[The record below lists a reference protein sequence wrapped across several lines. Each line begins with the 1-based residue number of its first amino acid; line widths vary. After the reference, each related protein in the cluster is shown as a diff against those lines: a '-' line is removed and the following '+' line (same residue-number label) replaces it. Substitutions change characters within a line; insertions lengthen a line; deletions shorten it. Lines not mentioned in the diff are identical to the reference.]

1 MSTGQD
7 TPETRAD
14 AEAAPARGRGRPRSA
29 EAHQAI
35 LGATLTLLDEVGYR
49 ALTIEAVAARAGV
62 GKTTIYRRWP
72 SKLELVVEAVAEMRP
87 PLPTEDTGSLQG
99 DFLAFQRGQISRVA
113 AGPMPRIA
121 PRLLAESVSDRE
133 LHEAVQRELI
143 DPIRTAIGEVLQRGV
158 DRGELRADL
167 DVELTLAM
175 LIGPVLVQRVLRW
188 HPGLDADKM
197 PEQVVDALLAG
208 MRPA

>member
-7 TPETRAD
+7 TPETRAG

-35 LGATLTLLDEVGYR
+35 LSATLTLLDEIGYR

-167 DVELTLAM
+167 DLELATDVVHGTVVYRILRSEGDLLAAVA
-175 LIGPVLVQRVLRW
+175 PVPRVL
-188 HPGLDADKM
+188 D
-197 PEQVVDALLAG
+197 LL
-208 MRPA
+208 RTR

>member
-1 MSTGQD
+1 VSTRS
-7 TPETRAD
+7 P
-14 AEAAPARGRGRPRSA
+14 GRPRS
-29 EAHQAI
+29 EQAHHAI
-35 LGATLTLLDEVGYR
+35 LAATIELLPEHGLTGLS
-49 ALTIEAVAARAGV
+49 IEAVATKAGV

-99 DFLAFQRGQISRVA
+99 DFLAFQRGQVSRVA

-167 DVELTLAM
+167 DVELATDVVHGTVVYRILRSEGDLLAAVA
-175 LIGPVLVQRVLRW
+175 PVPRVL
-188 HPGLDADKM
+188 D
-197 PEQVVDALLAG
+197 LL
-208 MRPA
+208 RTR

>member
-1 MSTGQD
+1 VSTGQD
-7 TPETRAD
+7 TPETRAR

-167 DVELTLAM
+167 DVELATDVVHGTVVYRILRSEGDLLAAVA
-175 LIGPVLVQRVLRW
+175 PVPRVL
-188 HPGLDADKM
+188 D
-197 PEQVVDALLAG
+197 LL
-208 MRPA
+208 RTR

>member
-1 MSTGQD
+1 MSTGQN
-7 TPETRAD
+7 TRETRAGAD
-14 AEAAPARGRGRPRSA
+14 SAPARGRGRPRSA

-35 LGATLTLLDEVGYR
+35 VSATLTLLDEVGYR
-49 ALTIEAVAARAGV
+49 ALTIEAVAAQAGV

-72 SKLELVVEAVAEMRP
+72 SKLELVIEAVGEMRP
-87 PLPTEDTGSLQG
+87 PSPTEDTGSLQG
-99 DFLAFQRGQISRVA
+99 DFMAFQRGQISRVA

-121 PRLLAESVSDRE
+121 PRLLAESVNDRE

-167 DVELTLAM
+167 DLELATDVVHGTVVYRILRSQGDLLAAVA
-175 LIGPVLVQRVLRW
+175 PVPRVL
-188 HPGLDADKM
+188 D
-197 PEQVVDALLAG
+197 LL
-208 MRPA
+208 RTR

>member
-1 MSTGQD
+1 VSTGQN
-7 TPETRAD
+7 TRETRAGAD
-14 AEAAPARGRGRPRSA
+14 SAPARGRGRPRSA

-35 LGATLTLLDEVGYR
+35 VSATLALLDEIGYR

-62 GKTTIYRRWP
+62 GKTTIYRRWS
-72 SKLELVVEAVAEMRP
+72 SKLELVIEAVGEMRP
-87 PLPTEDTGSLQG
+87 PSPTEDTGSLQG

-121 PRLLAESVSDRE
+121 PRLLAESVNDRE
-133 LHEAVQRELI
+133 LHEGVQRELI

-167 DVELTLAM
+167 DLELATDVIHGTVVYRILRSQGDLLAAVA
-175 LIGPVLVQRVLRW
+175 PVPRVL
-188 HPGLDADKM
+188 D
-197 PEQVVDALLAG
+197 LL
-208 MRPA
+208 RTR

>member
-1 MSTGQD
+1 VSTGQD
-7 TPETRAD
+7 TPETRAGV
-14 AEAAPARGRGRPRSA
+14 EAAPARGRGRPRSA

-167 DVELTLAM
+167 DVELATDVVHGTVVYRILRSEGDLLAAVA
-175 LIGPVLVQRVLRW
+175 PVPRVL
-188 HPGLDADKM
+188 D
-197 PEQVVDALLAG
+197 LL
-208 MRPA
+208 RTR

>member
-1 MSTGQD
+1 VSTRQHAD
-7 TPETRAD
+7 QARAG
-14 AEAAPARGRGRPRSA
+14 AEVAPARGRGRPRSP

-35 LGATLTLLDEVGYR
+35 LSATLTLLDEVGYP

-87 PLPTEDTGSLQG
+87 PLPTEDTGSIQG

-121 PRLLAESVSDRE
+121 PRLLAESVNDRE

-167 DVELTLAM
+167 DLELATDVIHGTVVYRILRSQGDLLAAVA
-175 LIGPVLVQRVLRW
+175 PVPRVL
-188 HPGLDADKM
+188 
-197 PEQVVDALLAG
+197 ELL
-208 MRPA
+208 RTP

>member
-7 TPETRAD
+7 TRETRAGAD
-14 AEAAPARGRGRPRSA
+14 SAPARGRGRPRSA

-35 LGATLTLLDEVGYR
+35 LSATLTLLDEIGYR

-62 GKTTIYRRWP
+62 GKTTIYRRWS
-72 SKLELVVEAVAEMRP
+72 SKLELVIEAVGEMRP

-167 DVELTLAM
+167 DLELATDVVHGTVVYRILRSQGDLLAAVA
-175 LIGPVLVQRVLRW
+175 PVPRVL
-188 HPGLDADKM
+188 D
-197 PEQVVDALLAG
+197 LL
-208 MRPA
+208 RTR

>member
-1 MSTGQD
+1 MSTGQ
-7 TPETRAD
+7 ETREIRAGAD
-14 AEAAPARGRGRPRSA
+14 SAPARGRGRPRSA

-35 LGATLTLLDEVGYR
+35 LSATLTLLDEIGYR

-87 PLPTEDTGSLQG
+87 PLPTEDTGSIQG

-121 PRLLAESVSDRE
+121 PRLLAESVNDRE

-143 DPIRTAIGEVLQRGV
+143 DPIRKAIGEVLQRGV

-167 DVELTLAM
+167 DLELATDVIHGTVVYRILRSQGDLLAAVA
-175 LIGPVLVQRVLRW
+175 PVPRVL
-188 HPGLDADKM
+188 D
-197 PEQVVDALLAG
+197 LL
-208 MRPA
+208 RTP

>member
-1 MSTGQD
+1 VSTGQD

-167 DVELTLAM
+167 DLELATDVVHGTVVYRILRSEGDLLAAVA
-175 LIGPVLVQRVLRW
+175 PVPRVL
-188 HPGLDADKM
+188 D
-197 PEQVVDALLAG
+197 LL
-208 MRPA
+208 RTR

>member
-7 TPETRAD
+7 TPETRAG

-35 LGATLTLLDEVGYR
+35 LSATLTLLDEIGYR

-167 DVELTLAM
+167 DLELAIDVVHGTVVYRILRSQGDLLAAVA
-175 LIGPVLVQRVLRW
+175 PVLRVL
-188 HPGLDADKM
+188 D
-197 PEQVVDALLAG
+197 LL
-208 MRPA
+208 RTP

>member
-1 MSTGQD
+1 VSTGQD
-7 TPETRAD
+7 TPETRAG
-14 AEAAPARGRGRPRSA
+14 AEAAPARARGRPRSA

-121 PRLLAESVSDRE
+121 PRLLAESVNDRE
-133 LHEAVQRELI
+133 LHEAVQHELI

-167 DVELTLAM
+167 DLELATDVVHGTVVYRILRSEGDLLAAVA
-175 LIGPVLVQRVLRW
+175 PVPRVL
-188 HPGLDADKM
+188 D
-197 PEQVVDALLAG
+197 LL
-208 MRPA
+208 RTR

>member
-1 MSTGQD
+1 VSTGQD
-7 TPETRAD
+7 TPETRAGG
-14 AEAAPARGRGRPRSA
+14 EAAPARGRGRPRSA

-167 DVELTLAM
+167 DVELATDVVHGTVVYRILRSEGDLLAAVA
-175 LIGPVLVQRVLRW
+175 PVPRVL
-188 HPGLDADKM
+188 D
-197 PEQVVDALLAG
+197 LL
-208 MRPA
+208 RTR

>member
-1 MSTGQD
+1 VSAGQQTGD
-7 TPETRAD
+7 TRAGAD
-14 AEAAPARGRGRPRSA
+14 SSPARGRGRPRSA

-35 LGATLTLLDEVGYR
+35 LSATLTLLDEIGYR

-72 SKLELVVEAVAEMRP
+72 SKLELVIEAVGEVRP

-113 AGPMPRIA
+113 AGPLPRIA

-133 LHEAVQRELI
+133 LHEAVQRVLI
-143 DPIRTAIGEVLQRGV
+143 EPIRTAIGEVLQRGI

-167 DVELTLAM
+167 DLELATDV
-175 LIGPVLVQRVLRW
+175 IHGTVVYRILRSQ
-188 HPGLDADKM
+188 GD
-197 PEQVVDALLAG
+197 LLAAVAPVPRV
-208 MRPA
+208 MDLLRTP

>member
-1 MSTGQD
+1 
-7 TPETRAD
+7 
-14 AEAAPARGRGRPRSA
+14 
-29 EAHQAI
+29 
-35 LGATLTLLDEVGYR
+35 LTLLDEIGYR

-62 GKTTIYRRWP
+62 GKTTIYRRWS
-72 SKLELVVEAVAEMRP
+72 SKLELVIEAVGQMRP
-87 PLPTEDTGSLQG
+87 PLHTEDTGSLQG

-158 DRGELRADL
+158 DRGELRGDL
-167 DVELTLAM
+167 DLELATDVVHGTVVYRILRSQGDLLAAVA
-175 LIGPVLVQRVLRW
+175 PVPRVL
-188 HPGLDADKM
+188 D
-197 PEQVVDALLAG
+197 LL
-208 MRPA
+208 RTR

>member
-1 MSTGQD
+1 VSTRQHAD
-7 TPETRAD
+7 QARAG
-14 AEAAPARGRGRPRSA
+14 AEVAPVRGRGRPRSP

-35 LGATLTLLDEVGYR
+35 LSATLTLLDEVGYP

-87 PLPTEDTGSLQG
+87 PLPTEDTGSIQG

-121 PRLLAESVSDRE
+121 PRLLAESVNDRE

-167 DVELTLAM
+167 DLELATDVIHGTVVYRILRSQGDLLAAVA
-175 LIGPVLVQRVLRW
+175 PVPRVL
-188 HPGLDADKM
+188 
-197 PEQVVDALLAG
+197 ELL
-208 MRPA
+208 RTP